1 MGDIFQSSAGEF
13 KRQLASSFDLPAG
26 SPGPSAARVDEKT
39 PGGAQ
44 IREDPAVM
52 EDPPEPKRDTPP
64 ATCAACLSRR
74 AVLRGGAVGA
84 LVAALPLGCMPS
96 NMPPAGPVAAGNVAD
111 VRVGSL
117 QAVGSENVLLGRD
130 LGGLYAMTRVCTHL
144 GQLVSVITV
153 GSTTL
158 LHCYGHGSE
167 FSMNGAVTIGPATRP
182 LEHFQVDL
190 GDDGNITIQADKL
203 VTPDARTRVD

>member
-1 MGDIFQSSAGEF
+1 
-13 KRQLASSFDLPAG
+13 
-26 SPGPSAARVDEKT
+26 
-39 PGGAQ
+39 
-44 IREDPAVM
+44 M

-64 ATCAACLSRR
+64 ATCATCISRR
-74 AVLRGGAVGA
+74 AVLRGGAAGA
-84 LVAALPLGCMPS
+84 LVAALPLGCM
-96 NMPPAGPVAAGNVAD
+96 NTPAGPVAAGNVAD

-117 QAVGSENVLLGRD
+117 QAVGSETVLLGRD
-130 LGGLYAMTRVCTHL
+130 AGGLYAMTGVCTHM

-182 LEHFQVDL
+182 LEHFRVDL
-190 GDDGNITIQADKL
+190 GSDGNITIQADEL
-203 VTPDARTRVD
+203 VTPDARTQVD